1 MEREYFLQLV
11 DEQNNPIGVI
21 EKMAA
26 AIQQNM
32 NIPFLLNLTNHYL
45 HVIIRTYIASHHPN
59 KKTDFY
65 NYKLLIFPKIKF

>member
-45 HVIIRTYIASHHPN
+45 HVIIRTHIAPHLPK

-65 NYKLLIFPKIKF
+65 NYELLIFPKIKF